1 MAIQPDEQYVL
12 KGKQITDLG
21 TKVSSIGEIAS
32 MEDWNALFGTDI
44 PNVDEVE
51 F

>member
-21 TKVSSIGEIAS
+21 AKMSQIGEVAS
-32 MEDWNALFGTDI
+32 MEDWNALFGQTI
-44 PNVDEVE
+44 PNADEIGY
-51 F
+51 